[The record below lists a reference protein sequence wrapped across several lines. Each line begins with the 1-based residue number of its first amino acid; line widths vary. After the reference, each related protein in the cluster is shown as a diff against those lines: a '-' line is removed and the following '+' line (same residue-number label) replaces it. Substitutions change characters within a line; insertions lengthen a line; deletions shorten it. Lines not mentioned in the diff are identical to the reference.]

1 MLWWLPERARSDG
14 SVTNK
19 VWVEASVPTEASKP
33 FVQRHYEITP
43 ALNPTT
49 ATATVTLY
57 FTQAEFTNF
66 NNHPGSVLDLPS
78 GPGDATGKA
87 NLRIGKSSGSSGTG
101 TGLPSTY
108 SGTTSVID
116 PDDASIVWNASSSAW
131 EVSFAV
137 SGFSGFV
144 VQTDAYTLPVSLI
157 SFEVLKLGNSVKLI
171 WVTAHEQNSLEFLVQ
186 QSVSGTDWVTLSTV
200 VAAGNSNTNLNYNF
214 LHKFP
219 AKGMNYYRL
228 IQKDIDG
235 RSEISTV
242 KQILFQTGLAD
253 VQIVNNPVHNGQFQ
267 VIINNGLQRVMLFND
282 LWTIGTLPATGHG
295 DSFH

>member
-1 MLWWLPERARSDG
+1 M
-14 SVTNK
+14 
-19 VWVEASVPTEASKP
+19 
-33 FVQRHYEITP
+33 
-43 ALNPTT
+43 
-49 ATATVTLY
+49 
-57 FTQAEFTNF
+57 
-66 NNHPGSVLDLPS
+66 
-78 GPGDATGKA
+78 
-87 NLRIGKSSGSSGTG
+87 
-101 TGLPSTY
+101 
-108 SGTTSVID
+108 
-116 PDDASIVWNASSSAW
+116 
-131 EVSFAV
+131 SFAV

-282 LWTIGTLPATGHG
+282 LGQLVLCRQLGTDYFIEVGKLGTGVYLMKAG
-295 DSFH
+295 DKTERIIIH